1 MDIRPRI
8 KNMIG
13 RVLDGYLLKKDEI
26 LHLLGIDLFS
36 IEAGFIMAAANILNR
51 KASQGKAEVH
61 AQIGLNLSPCPN
73 NCAFCA
79 FSAENGLFKEKKETA
94 PEEVLCLALKAEAE
108 GANALFLMST
118 GDYPLSQFLE
128 ISGEVRRRLNPGT
141 VMIANIGDF
150 KSEEGKRLKEAG
162 FAGIYHAVRM
172 GEGRDTSIDPKTRLQ
187 TVQAAGEAGLLV
199 GTCVEPIGPEHSLEE
214 IAEKIVLGRE
224 IKPCYSGAMRR
235 INVPGSR
242 LERFG
247 MISEYRLAYLV
258 AVVRL
263 AMGPEVR
270 GNCTHEPNVLGA
282 TAGANLF
289 WAEAGSNPRDTEAET
304 SKGRGIGVTTC
315 AEMFRQAD
323 FELLQG
329 PSIIYRG
336 STPE

>member
-1 MDIRPRI
+1 MNIRR
-8 KNMIG
+8 KTKDMIG
-13 RVLDGYLLKKDEI
+13 SVFDDRSLQKDEI
-26 LHLLGIDLFS
+26 LYLLEIDLFS
-36 IEAGFIMAAANILNR
+36 VEAGFIMAAANILNR
-51 KASQGKAEVH
+51 EASEGKAEVH

-73 NCAFCA
+73 HCAFCA
-79 FSAENGLFKEKKETA
+79 FSAENGLFKERIETE
-94 PEEVLCLALKAEAE
+94 PEEILRLSLKAEAE

-118 GDYPLSQFLE
+118 GDYPLDRFLE
-128 ISGEVRRRLNPGT
+128 RSREVRRNLKPDT

-150 KSEEGKRLKEAG
+150 KSEDGKRLKEAG

-172 GEGRDTSIDPKTRLQ
+172 GEGKDTSIDPKTRLE
-187 TVQAAGEAGLLV
+187 TIRAAGKAGLQV
-199 GTCVEPIGPEHSLEE
+199 GTCVEPIGPEHSIEE
-214 IAEKIVLGRE
+214 IAEKILIGRE

-235 INVPGSR
+235 IPVPGSR
-242 LERFG
+242 LEKFG

-304 SKGRGIGVTTC
+304 SKGRGLGVKTC
-315 AEMFRQAD
+315 VEMFREAD
-323 FELLQG
+323 FKILQG
-329 PSIIYRG
+329 PSVIYRG
-336 STPE
+336 ANPE